1 MSFGVIKYINSF
13 FFCFSLEG
21 FLYLRK
27 VDFRKFSA
35 LEKIC
40 GKISSIRYYNEN
52 NGYMIASCIIK
63 VGKKKRQY
71 VVKGNFPG
79 VKKMMTFEAEG
90 EWITDRIYGEEFE
103 ASKITE
109 TVPDDAE
116 GIKAYLSSGI
126 IKGIGEKTAE
136 IIVKAFGT
144 ETLNVIDNE
153 SEKLLELKGI
163 SQKTMDNI
171 VSQMKENKAL
181 REIMVFLKTYG
192 ISNNFAG
199 KIYHAYG
206 EDTIKTLTEDPY
218 RLAEDIEGIGFKKAD
233 EIALKMGTDIFGDR
247 RIAVGVKYVLMK
259 ASEDKD
265 TFLPTDALIKN
276 ASSANILDVH
286 PVLVEKRIKSMTS
299 EGELI
304 DDVGK
309 IYLPVNYKLEC
320 AIADILAKKA
330 KNDMFDAVLSSDDIV
345 TDGIEYSDEQL
356 DAIDLALRSKITVI
370 TGGPGV
376 GKTTIL
382 NGLLSIFRRNSYK
395 VLLAA
400 PTGRAAKRMNES
412 THMEAKTIHRLL
424 EYSDGSFKKNASDKL
439 KGDVLILDECSMINL
454 SLMYSL
460 LSAIPD
466 RMKLI
471 MVGDVDQLPSIGCG
485 TILKDIIDS
494 GVVPVARLT
503 KIFRQGKESRIIT
516 NAYAINQGKM
526 PNLKNDS
533 KGDFYFFR
541 VYDKGMLQK
550 QVVRLVTEAIP
561 QKFGINKEDIQVL
574 TPMRKAED
582 TIGSISLNQTLQ
594 ERINPNGEYVSTPLY
609 KLRVGD
615 RVMQTKNNYDLEAYN
630 GDIGIINS
638 IDKDEGIVKV
648 KFFGNSYST
657 IYEKGDI
664 EQLELAYATTIH
676 KSQGS
681 EYPAVV
687 IIVDRSHYIMLQKQL
702 LYTAVTRAKKLCVI
716 IGTED
721 AVRLAVTTKPK
732 DMRHSWLS
740 ERIKEASSRLDFN
753 DD

>member
-1 MSFGVIKYINSF
+1 
-13 FFCFSLEG
+13 
-21 FLYLRK
+21 
-27 VDFRKFSA
+27 
-35 LEKIC
+35 
-40 GKISSIRYYNEN
+40 
-52 NGYMIASCIIK
+52 MIASCIIQI
-63 VGKKKRQY
+63 GKKKRQY

-79 VKKMMTFEAEG
+79 AKKTMAFEAEG
-90 EWITDRIYGEEFE
+90 KWITDRIYGEEFE
-103 ASKITE
+103 AEKIAE
-109 TVPDDAE
+109 MMPDDAE

-126 IKGIGEKTAE
+126 IKGIGEKTATA
-136 IIVKAFGT
+136 IVKAFGA
-144 ETLNVIDNE
+144 ETLNIIDNE
-153 SEKLLELKGI
+153 PEKLLELKGI
-163 SQKTMDNI
+163 SQKTMENI
-171 VSQMKENKAL
+171 ISQMRENKAL

-199 KIYHAYG
+199 KIYHAYK
-206 EDTIKTLTEDPY
+206 ENTIKILTKDPY

-265 TFLPTDALIKN
+265 TFLPRNTLVKA
-276 ASSANILDVH
+276 AASANILDVH
-286 PVLVEKRIKSMTS
+286 PVLVEKRLESMKQ
-299 EGELI
+299 EAELI
-304 DDVGK
+304 DDGGR
-309 IYLPVNYKLEC
+309 IYLPANYKLEC

-330 KNDMFDAVLSSDDIV
+330 KSDMFDSVLSIDDIV
-345 TDGIEYSDEQL
+345 TDGIEYSEEQL
-356 DAIDLALRSKITVI
+356 NAIELALHSKITVI

-382 NGLLSIFRRNSYK
+382 NGLLSIFRQNSYK

-424 EYSDGSFKKNASDKL
+424 EYSEGSFKKNSSDKL

-494 GVVPVARLT
+494 DVVPVARLT

-516 NAYAINQGKM
+516 NAYAINQGEM
-526 PNLKNDS
+526 PNLRNDS

-541 VYDKGMLQK
+541 VYDKEMLQK

-574 TPMRKAED
+574 TPMRKSED
-582 TIGSISLNQTLQ
+582 VIGSISLNQILQ

-630 GDIGIINS
+630 GDIGIIES
-638 IDKDEGIVKV
+638 IDKEEDLLRV
-648 KFFGNSYST
+648 KFFGNSYT
-657 IYEKGDI
+657 TVYEKGDI

-732 DMRHSWLS
+732 DMRYSWLS
-740 ERIKEASSRLDFN
+740 LRLKDASANLDYQE
-753 DD
+753 D

>member
-1 MSFGVIKYINSF
+1 
-13 FFCFSLEG
+13 
-21 FLYLRK
+21 
-27 VDFRKFSA
+27 
-35 LEKIC
+35 
-40 GKISSIRYYNEN
+40 
-52 NGYMIASCIIK
+52 
-63 VGKKKRQY
+63 
-71 VVKGNFPG
+71 
-79 VKKMMTFEAEG
+79 
-90 EWITDRIYGEEFE
+90 
-103 ASKITE
+103 
-109 TVPDDAE
+109 
-116 GIKAYLSSGI
+116 
-126 IKGIGEKTAE
+126 
-136 IIVKAFGT
+136 
-144 ETLNVIDNE
+144 
-153 SEKLLELKGI
+153 
-163 SQKTMDNI
+163 
-171 VSQMKENKAL
+171 
-181 REIMVFLKTYG
+181 
-192 ISNNFAG
+192 
-199 KIYHAYG
+199 
-206 EDTIKTLTEDPY
+206 
-218 RLAEDIEGIGFKKAD
+218 
-233 EIALKMGTDIFGDR
+233 
-247 RIAVGVKYVLMK
+247 
-259 ASEDKD
+259 
-265 TFLPTDALIKN
+265 
-276 ASSANILDVH
+276 
-286 PVLVEKRIKSMTS
+286 
-299 EGELI
+299 
-304 DDVGK
+304 
-309 IYLPVNYKLEC
+309 
-320 AIADILAKKA
+320 
-330 KNDMFDAVLSSDDIV
+330 
-345 TDGIEYSDEQL
+345 
-356 DAIDLALRSKITVI
+356 
-370 TGGPGV
+370 
-376 GKTTIL
+376 
-382 NGLLSIFRRNSYK
+382 
-395 VLLAA
+395 
-400 PTGRAAKRMNES
+400 
-412 THMEAKTIHRLL
+412 
-424 EYSDGSFKKNASDKL
+424 
-439 KGDVLILDECSMINL
+439 MINL

>member
-1 MSFGVIKYINSF
+1 
-13 FFCFSLEG
+13 
-21 FLYLRK
+21 
-27 VDFRKFSA
+27 
-35 LEKIC
+35 
-40 GKISSIRYYNEN
+40 
-52 NGYMIASCIIK
+52 MIASCIIK

-79 VKKMMTFEAEG
+79 AKKMMTFEAEG

-153 SEKLLELKGI
+153 PEKLLELKGI

-247 RIAVGVKYVLMK
+247 RISVGVKYVLIK

-265 TFLPTDALIKN
+265 TFLPTDALIKT

-541 VYDKGMLQK
+541 VYDKEMLQK

-609 KLRVGD
+609 KLRAGD

-630 GDIGIINS
+630 GDIGIIDS

-753 DD
+753 DE

>member
-1 MSFGVIKYINSF
+1 
-13 FFCFSLEG
+13 
-21 FLYLRK
+21 
-27 VDFRKFSA
+27 
-35 LEKIC
+35 
-40 GKISSIRYYNEN
+40 
-52 NGYMIASCIIK
+52 MIASCIIK

-79 VKKMMTFEAEG
+79 AKKMMTFEAEG

-136 IIVKAFGT
+136 IIVKAFGA

-153 SEKLLELKGI
+153 PEKLLELKGI
-163 SQKTMDNI
+163 SQKTMENI

-181 REIMVFLKTYG
+181 RDIMVFLKTYG

-206 EDTIKTLTEDPY
+206 EDTIKILTEDPY

-247 RIAVGVKYVLMK
+247 RISVGVKYVLIK

-265 TFLPTDALIKN
+265 TFLPTDALIKT

-299 EGELI
+299 EAELI

-309 IYLPVNYKLEC
+309 IYLPANYKLEC
-320 AIADILAKKA
+320 AIANILAKKA

-630 GDIGIINS
+630 GDIGIIDA
-638 IDKDEGIVKV
+638 IDKDEGIVRV
-648 KFFGNSYST
+648 KFFGNSYTT

-702 LYTAVTRAKKLCVI
+702 LYTGVTRAKKLCVI

>member
-1 MSFGVIKYINSF
+1 M
-13 FFCFSLEG
+13 
-21 FLYLRK
+21 RK

-71 VVKGNFPG
+71 VVKGNLPG
-79 VKKMMTFEAEG
+79 AKKMMTFEAEG

-136 IIVKAFGT
+136 IIVKAFGA

-153 SEKLLELKGI
+153 PEKLLELKGI
-163 SQKTMDNI
+163 SQKTMENI

-181 REIMVFLKTYG
+181 RDIMVFLKTYG

-206 EDTIKTLTEDPY
+206 EDTIKILTEDPY

-247 RIAVGVKYVLMK
+247 RISVGVKYVLIK

-265 TFLPTDALIKN
+265 TFLPTDALIKT

-299 EGELI
+299 EAELI

-309 IYLPVNYKLEC
+309 IYLPANYKLEC

-460 LSAIPD
+460 LSAIPN

-494 GVVPVARLT
+494 RVVPVARLT

-516 NAYAINQGKM
+516 NAYAINQGEM

-561 QKFGINKEDIQVL
+561 HKFGINKEDIQVL

-582 TIGSISLNQTLQ
+582 AIGSISLNQTLQ

-609 KLRVGD
+609 KLRIGD

-630 GDIGIINS
+630 GDIGIIDS

-732 DMRHSWLS
+732 DMRRSWLS
-740 ERIKEASSRLDFN
+740 QRLQDASAHLDYEEG
-753 DD
+753 